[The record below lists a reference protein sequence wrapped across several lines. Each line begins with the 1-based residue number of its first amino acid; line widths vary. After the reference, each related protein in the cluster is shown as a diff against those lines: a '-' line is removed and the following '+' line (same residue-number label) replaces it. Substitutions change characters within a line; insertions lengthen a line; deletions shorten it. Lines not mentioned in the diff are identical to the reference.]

1 MVISDNP
8 RVIQNS
14 RTEVLMVHSM
24 FTFEVILD
32 EVSLNARGTVLV
44 KVEKNGLPALRQKIL
59 VGSHS
64 TTRANH

>member
-8 RVIQNS
+8 RVIQSS

-32 EVSLNARGTVLV
+32 EVSLHARGTVLV
-44 KVEKNGLPALRQKIL
+44 KVEKNSLPAFRQKIL
-59 VGSHS
+59 VESYS